1 MATGDTDDMKSRL
14 RAVFPN
20 WFADPADSPIAEAVF
35 TGCAAGLSFVYGF
48 IQFAKLQT
56 RISTATGGWLDL
68 AAWDFFNTGFL
79 RRQAESDDSF
89 RSRVLKE
96 LLRPRLTKAAI
107 LQMLLDMTGRQ
118 GIVIELNDVSAIG
131 TWDGPAFG
139 FDTYGGWGSTDNNG
153 LIIVAQRPI
162 NAGLPI
168 MSGFDSPAGGWDT
181 NMFGLLDQSDLV
193 GPLSDAD
200 ITAQILRTVAAG
212 INPTII
218 ITG

>member
-1 MATGDTDDMKSRL
+1 MATGDTNDMVNRL

-20 WFADPADSPIAEAVF
+20 WFSDPSVSKFANAVF
-35 TGCAAGLSFVYGF
+35 AGLATGLSFAYSA
-48 IQFAKLQT
+48 IQYAKLQT
-56 RISTATGGWLDL
+56 RIQTATGGWLDL
-68 AAWDFFNTGFL
+68 IAWDFFNVGFL
-79 RRQAESDDSF
+79 RRRAESDDSF

-96 LLRPRLTKAAI
+96 VLRPRLTKAAI
-107 LQMLLDMTGRQ
+107 LQMLLDLTGRQ
-118 GIVIELNDVSAIG
+118 GIVIELNDASAIG
-131 TWDGPAFG
+131 SWDGPAFG
-139 FDTYGGWGSTDNNG
+139 FDTYGGYGSTENNG

-162 NAGLPI
+162 NSGLPI
-168 MSGFDSPAGGWDT
+168 LSGYDSDAGGWDT

-200 ITAQILRTVAAG
+200 ITAQILRTIAAG